1 MCRCCAVDIY
11 EVVVCILIYN
21 DSIRA
26 WLLLFCFSS
35 NNATLLFAANDVT
48 SSNFENLHKVRI
60 DNMKEYQER
69 KQARLAQKAQKRVNK
84 TDGVTAPTS
93 TDKLQ
98 LTTHDEQRPNKLL
111 KTNVIKSSF

>member
-26 WLLLFCFSS
+26 QLLFCFLTS
-35 NNATLLFAANDVT
+35 NATLLFAANDVK